1 MTTSRTSI
9 FRRDVAEISEEAWEV
24 AGAEARNGYDIRT
37 ARRSLGLLA
46 LDWAS
51 RGYNLW
57 TVEEG
62 AIPLFTG
69 VATYSLPL
77 DTIDLIQMVIRQT
90 TGSTQMDIAVS
101 RIGMSAYATIPVKN
115 TQGRPVQVWVDRQIE
130 PELTVWPVPNDDTYT
145 LIYWRMRRIQDVG
158 SSGELTYDIP
168 QRFLPCLTAGLAY
181 KLAMKRPELAERL
194 PMLEAEYEK
203 LWRNAAAEDRERV
216 AFRIVPQRMNL

>member
-1 MTTSRTSI
+1 MTTSGTSA
-9 FRRDVAEISEEAWEV
+9 FTLDVSEIIEEAWEV
-24 AGAEARNGYDIRT
+24 AGSEARTGYDIKT
-37 ARRSLGLLA
+37 ARRSLNLLA

-62 AIPLFTG
+62 AVPLLQG
-69 VATYSLPL
+69 INTYLLPV
-77 DTIDLIQMVIRQT
+77 DTIDVIQQVVRT
-90 TGSTQMDIAVS
+90 TSGSISNDIAIS
-101 RIGMSAYATIPVKN
+101 RIGMATYSTIPNK
-115 TQGRPVQVWVDRQIE
+115 TATGRPVQIWINRQIE
-130 PELTVWPVPNDDTYT
+130 PQFTVWPVPSDNSYT
-145 LIYWRMRRIQDVG
+145 LIYWRMRRIQDTG

-203 LWRNAAAEDRERV
+203 QWRNAAAEDRERV
-216 AFRIVPQRMNL
+216 SYRIVPMRPSI

>member
-1 MTTSRTSI
+1 MATSGTST
-9 FRRDVAEISEEAWEV
+9 FTLDVAEIIEEAWEV

-62 AIPLFTG
+62 AVPLFSG
-69 VATYSLPL
+69 VATYQLPD

-90 TGSTQMDIAVS
+90 TGTTQMDIAVS
-101 RIGMSAYATIPVKN
+101 RIGMSTYATIPVKN

-130 PELTVWPVPNDDTYT
+130 PQLTVWPVPNDDTYT
-145 LIYWRMRRIQDVG
+145 LIYWRVRRIQAVG
-158 SSGELTYDIP
+158 TSGDLTYDIP

-216 AFRIVPQRMNL
+216 AFRIVPPRVNL

>member
-1 MTTSRTSI
+1 MPTSGTAVSTLDI
-9 FRRDVAEISEEAWEV
+9 ADIIEEAWEV

-37 ARRSLGLLA
+37 ARRSLMLLA
-46 LDWAS
+46 LDWAN

-62 AIPLFTG
+62 AVPLFSG
-69 VATYSLPL
+69 VATYALPL

-90 TGSTQMDIAVS
+90 TGTSQMDIAVS
-101 RIGMSAYATIPVKN
+101 RIGMSTYATIPVKN

-130 PELTVWPVPNDDTYT
+130 PQFTVWPVPNDNTYT

-158 SSGELTYDIP
+158 TTGELTYDIP

-216 AFRIVPQRMNL
+216 AFRIVPQRQNL